1 MNSEVEIVREI
12 NKDYDVIKYLDLEVI
27 RMKCNNFINASKLCA
42 EINKK
47 VNKKKEFRFWLY
59 NKQTI
64 ELFDKILK
72 TKNNQII
79 KPNEKFL
86 TSEIP
91 DVRILTSGKYSEIMI
106 RIKSSDNKLTEIK
119 RLSDTFIKIYK
130 KTTAKFLTTIEN
142 NDERNIF
149 KKCGC

>member
-27 RMKCNNFINASKLCA
+27 RMKSNNFINASKLCA

-79 KPNEKFL
+79 KP
-86 TSEIP
+86 
-91 DVRILTSGKYSEIMI
+91 
-106 RIKSSDNKLTEIK
+106 
-119 RLSDTFIKIYK
+119 
-130 KTTAKFLTTIEN
+130 AKNF
-142 NDERNIF
+142 
-149 KKCGC
+149 